1 MGPIMDFPEQVFP
14 GFLQALAVPLVLMW
28 LMMAL
33 RYLPRQRLFDS
44 AFTHVYFGACVAV
57 LLIWSVQASVSPT
70 LHFHLLGVTA
80 LTLMFGW
87 PFASLAVVL
96 VLVGTTLNGQGS
108 WATYAVNLLTMGGI
122 PILVS
127 TGLLRWAQRRL
138 PYNFFVYVYINA
150 FLAAGISILATIFA
164 GAGLLWLTGTHS
176 LAWLG
181 YQYLVFSPLM
191 FFSEAVMN
199 GMIMTM
205 LVALR
210 PEWVCSFDD
219 NLYINGK

>member
-1 MGPIMDFPEQVFP
+1 MDFPEQVFP
-14 GFLQALAVPLVLMW
+14 GFLHVLTVPLALTW
-28 LMMAL
+28 LIAAL
-33 RYLPRQRLFDS
+33 WYLPRHHLRDNM
-44 AFTHVYFGACVAV
+44 FTHVFFGACVAV
-57 LLIWSVQASVSPT
+57 LLLWSIHASVSPT

-87 PFASLAVVL
+87 QFASVGVALI
-96 VLVGTTLNGQGS
+96 LVGSTLNGQGS
-108 WATYAVNLLTMGGI
+108 WVTYAVNYLTMGCI

-127 TGLLRWAQRRL
+127 SCLLYWAQRRL
-138 PYNFFVYVYINA
+138 PHNFFIYVYIDA
-150 FLAAGISILATIFA
+150 FLAAGISIVTTGFT
-164 GAGLLWLTGTHS
+164 GAGLLWVTGTHS

-181 YQYLVFSPLM
+181 YQYLAFTPLM

-199 GMIMTM
+199 GMVMTL

-210 PEWVCSFDD
+210 PDWVCSFDD